1 VTTNKHE
8 KIVEELNINNQTGQ
22 FQDIIVP
29 VVEQKKDEKI
39 NFEALGEVIAR
50 RLRVAVDII
59 NLSKENMSASQ
70 SSYQ

>member
-1 VTTNKHE
+1 MTTNKHE

>member
-1 VTTNKHE
+1 MTTNKHE

-39 NFEALGEVIAR
+39 NFESLGEVIAR

-59 NLSKENMSASQ
+59 NLSKENISASQ